1 MGAISFG
8 EMLQT
13 PEARA
18 ARRAQRRLG
27 VRMRAAARII
37 AIPALIMML
46 YALYLFWRE
55 TWPFPR
61 GAGATM
67 YTIAST
73 TTVPLGEL
81 LTSEDLLAAN
91 WWMSVSILALIA
103 LPGINVVLVLW
114 ENLRLRRWVDA
125 LAAAGVLALLL
136 IGALSGKR

>member
-1 MGAISFG
+1 
-8 EMLQT
+8 MLQT